1 MLVQHQAH
9 IWARCCKYFFGEF
22 TDCKCQ
28 VAARQA
34 LGTIHIFTIVQV
46 VVAVFGAGLLFG
58 EMNAELQLRMGRSI
72 A

>member
-1 MLVQHQAH
+1 MGLMLQ
-9 IWARCCKYFFGEF
+9 IFFGEF

-28 VAARQA
+28 VAARQT

-46 VVAVFGAGLLFG
+46 VVAVIGTDLLIG
-58 EMNAELQLRMGRSI
+58 EMNAEFQFRMVV